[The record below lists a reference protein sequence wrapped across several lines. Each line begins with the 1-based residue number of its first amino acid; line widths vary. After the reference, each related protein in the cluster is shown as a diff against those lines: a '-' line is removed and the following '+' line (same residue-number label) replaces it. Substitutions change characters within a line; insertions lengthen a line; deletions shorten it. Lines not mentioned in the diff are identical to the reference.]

1 MFFLKIRV
9 KNKSFNE
16 KKGAILMKKKKDDIV
31 TYELKINKTALK
43 DEILMWVSMAI
54 LAIIYDLVIFLPY
67 LLR

>member
-1 MFFLKIRV
+1 MVASIRV
-9 KNKSFNE
+9 KNMAFNE
-16 KKGAILMKKKKDDIV
+16 EKGAITMEKKDDIV

-43 DEILMWVSMAI
+43 DFIFMCLAMGA

>member
-1 MFFLKIRV
+1 M
-9 KNKSFNE
+9 
-16 KKGAILMKKKKDDIV
+16 KKKDDII

-43 DEILMWVSMAI
+43 DEILMWLSMGA

>member
-1 MFFLKIRV
+1 
-9 KNKSFNE
+9 
-16 KKGAILMKKKKDDIV
+16 MKKKKDEII

-43 DEILMWVSMAI
+43 DEILMLVSMAI

>member
-1 MFFLKIRV
+1 
-9 KNKSFNE
+9 
-16 KKGAILMKKKKDDIV
+16 MKKKDEII

-43 DEILMWVSMAI
+43 DGILMCLSMGA

>member
-1 MFFLKIRV
+1 
-9 KNKSFNE
+9 
-16 KKGAILMKKKKDDIV
+16 MKKKDEII

-43 DEILMWVSMAI
+43 DEILMWLSMGA